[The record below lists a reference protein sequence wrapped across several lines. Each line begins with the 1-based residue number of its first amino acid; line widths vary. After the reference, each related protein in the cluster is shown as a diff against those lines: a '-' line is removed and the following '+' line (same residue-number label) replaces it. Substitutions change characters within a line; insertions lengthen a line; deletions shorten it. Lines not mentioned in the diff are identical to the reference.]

1 MNLENYVL
9 WVSENYATDEGRA
22 FMLGVGMG
30 VFVVMIRWALR
41 LLKQGG
47 NKVW

>member
-1 MNLENYVL
+1 MNLENYAV
-9 WVSENYATDEGRA
+9 WVVANYSSDEGRA
-22 FMLGVGMG
+22 FMLGIGMG
-30 VFVVMIRWALR
+30 VFVVMIRWGLR